1 MKKKP
6 KTKFD
11 PQITKTPRIAEQN
24 SPESILSLK
33 PSWRFGM
40 IDLDGPWG
48 WLNIRSKDT
57 LVYIMEKLR
66 NFETMTWREIDENR
80 HNHPM
85 PLEKIPKKARERLK
99 ERELDDQE
107 LYSFHLSAKERIWGI
122 REREAFYIIWWDPE
136 HTVYP
141 VQKKHT

>member
-1 MKKKP
+1 M
-6 KTKFD
+6 
-11 PQITKTPRIAEQN
+11 
-24 SPESILSLK
+24 
-33 PSWRFGM
+33 
-40 IDLDGPWG
+40 DLEGPWG
-48 WLNIRSKDT
+48 WLNIQSKDI
-57 LVYIMEKLR
+57 LVSIMEKLG
-66 NFETMTWREIDENR
+66 NFESMTWGEIDRNR

-85 PLEKIPKKARERLK
+85 PFDEIPKEARERLK

-107 LYSFHLSAKERIWGI
+107 LYSFHLSAKKRIWGK